1 VDDKLLVVDEKRMK
15 TWTLAQDYGAVQ
27 AKRER
32 ERELAR
38 NLSEESATVVLTRRW
53 RSLLPLL
60 HLLLWLLFDTA
71 ALVSFLLC

>member
-1 VDDKLLVVDEKRMK
+1 MDDKLLVVDEKRMK

-38 NLSEESATVVLTRRW
+38 NLSEESAIVVLTR
-53 RSLLPLL
+53 
-60 HLLLWLLFDTA
+60 
-71 ALVSFLLC
+71 